1 MNPLACYRARLQLAD
16 KNLCKSRAAIYH
28 LLGAINCL
36 PSTSISASSRMSRL
50 RFLLVHWALI
60 AALVET
66 QQMVEVVRTLVD
78 EVVDTKKILPTLTNQ
93 DLEGLE

>member
-1 MNPLACYRARLQLAD
+1 M
-16 KNLCKSRAAIYH
+16 
-28 LLGAINCL
+28 
-36 PSTSISASSRMSRL
+36 PSTSISASSMMSRL

-93 DLEGLE
+93 D

>member
-1 MNPLACYRARLQLAD
+1 M
-16 KNLCKSRAAIYH
+16 
-28 LLGAINCL
+28 
-36 PSTSISASSRMSRL
+36 MSRL

>member
-1 MNPLACYRARLQLAD
+1 
-16 KNLCKSRAAIYH
+16 
-28 LLGAINCL
+28 
-36 PSTSISASSRMSRL
+36 MSRL

-78 EVVDTKKILPTLTNQ
+78 EVVDTKKILPTLV
-93 DLEGLE
+93 GLTWCSSETSEEATVPVRMNRREM